1 MVFCLFKAQTTVYS
15 INIVNINMISECTIS
30 DLEDINGIGPIRARL
45 IKEAEASTWRELEEV
60 EGIGKATIKIL
71 KKNMTIK

>member
-1 MVFCLFKAQTTVYS
+1 
-15 INIVNINMISECTIS
+15 MISECTIS